1 MKNFLISNFVISF
14 IISFNFSF
22 SQELPEIP
30 MKNGMAY
37 YSFEHKL
44 DNKSKCLSAYM
55 SPPSSAYFRKIS
67 NYTLEFNTEISKA
80 KNGAIAIMVGG
91 KPSKCHDT
99 VGNISALQVT
109 LVNFKKWQPLVS
121 KLILATLNTGNIKNV
136 TASVYLVF
144 TSKNEYKLIVKDLII
159 STNNGLNK
167 FVKIGELYSEIKN
180 SGNVTKQDVKF
191 FEDLNFFIKSTDEI
205 IFKALT
211 DAYKADEL

>member
-1 MKNFLISNFVISF
+1 MLYLLGAS
-14 IISFNFSF
+14 SF
-22 SQELPEIP
+22 SL
-30 MKNGMAY
+30 G
-37 YSFEHKL
+37 
-44 DNKSKCLSAYM
+44 
-55 SPPSSAYFRKIS
+55 
-67 NYTLEFNTEISKA
+67 
-80 KNGAIAIMVGG
+80 
-91 KPSKCHDT
+91 
-99 VGNISALQVT
+99 
-109 LVNFKKWQPLVS
+109 VS